1 MYIDYRDKKEIGN
14 TGEFVS
20 AIGLGTWRIKDYDT
34 AYKTFLHAF
43 ESGIDNV
50 DTAEIY
56 DNGRAEEFVGR
67 VVKAFGRDNI
77 FITTKLAPYSL
88 SDKYSAVKAAENSL
102 KRLGIKYV
110 DLILIHW
117 SEPSLNLV
125 NQIRNLEYLITRGY
139 TRYIGVSNF
148 TVSELDIA
156 IENLSK
162 HDIVVNQVKYSILDK
177 RVEREGLLDYCI
189 RNKISIHAYT
199 PLEGGLV
206 AHNEILKQVGE
217 KYNKSPIQIA
227 LNYLISHTRVIAIP
241 KTENEEHLTEIIN
254 SMGWRLDQR
263 DLDILSTIEDI
274 LY

>member
-20 AIGLGTWRIKDYDT
+20 AIGLGTWGIKDYET
-34 AYKTFLHAF
+34 AYKTFLYAF

-56 DNGRAEEFVGR
+56 DSGRAEEFIGR

-88 SDKYSAVKAAENSL
+88 SDRYTAVKAAENSL
-102 KRLGIKYV
+102 RRLCIKYV

-148 TVSELDIA
+148 TASELDVA

-162 HDIVVNQVKYSILDK
+162 HDIVVNQVKYSVLDK

-189 RNKISIHAYT
+189 RNKISIQAYT
-199 PLEGGLV
+199 PLERGLV
-206 AHNEILKQVGE
+206 ANNEVLRELGE
-217 KYNKSPIQIA
+217 KYDKSSIQIA
-227 LNYLISHTRVIAIP
+227 LNYLISHIRVIAIP
-241 KTENEEHLTEIIN
+241 KTENKEHLTEIIN

-263 DLDILSTIEDI
+263 DLDMLSTIEDT